1 MRKLL
6 FTFLIALIPL
16 KIGFAQDLLETY
28 ALAKSNDP
36 DIRATEFRNQATA
49 ETKDQSIAQML
60 PNLTLVGSDG
70 VNQQSVNSFLGTTN
84 QHYTNAQVVFNLK
97 MPVFHWDH
105 WVQLEQSDNKI
116 AQSEAQLQA
125 KSQNLIRRTAE
136 AYFNVLAAQD
146 EFKYSTAEK
155 LALAEQLAQAKQR
168 FEVGTV
174 AITDVY
180 EAQAGF
186 DRSVAGEIEAQKK
199 LDNSKEALREVIGDN
214 PTELRELQGLIPL
227 PQPVPE
233 DIAIWSDAADSNNFS
248 IIAQL
253 NQSEYVRKSIEI
265 QQAKHIPTL
274 DIIGQYTN
282 INNGSVYGYRGDY
295 ESVLLQMNVSIYEGG
310 VISSR
315 TRQYTHEY
323 EAALE
328 DLIKLRRSVGRQVKD
343 AYRGVVSNISKIKAL
358 EATIKSAEMAVEAVE
373 AGFKIGTRTMVDVVT
388 AQRNLYRIKSDYA
401 RSRYDYLIEGVKLKE
416 ASGSLSEQDLQQ
428 INHYLVGIN

>member
-6 FTFLIALIPL
+6 FTFLIVLTPL

-28 ALAKSNDP
+28 ALAKNNDP
-36 DIRATEFRNQATA
+36 DIRASAFRNQATS

-60 PNLTLVGSDG
+60 PNMSLVGSDG
-70 VNQQSVNSFLGTTN
+70 INQQSVNSFLGTTN
-84 QHYTNAQVVFNLK
+84 QRYTNAQVVFNLK

-125 KSQNLIRRTAE
+125 KSQSLIRRTIE
-136 AYFNVLAAQD
+136 AYFNILASQD
-146 EFKYSTAEK
+146 ELKYSTAEK

-168 FEVGTV
+168 FEVGAV

-186 DRSVAGEIEAQKK
+186 DRAVAGEIDAQKK
-199 LDNSKEALREVIGDN
+199 LDNSKEALREMIGDN
-214 PTELRELQGLIPL
+214 PAELTGLQHQIPL
-227 PQPVPE
+227 VLPVPE
-233 DIAIWSDAADSNNFS
+233 DISTWSNAADSNNFS

-274 DIIGQYTN
+274 DLIGQYTN
-282 INNGSVYGYRGDY
+282 INNASVYGYRGDY

-310 VISSR
+310 VIASR
-315 TRQYTHEY
+315 TRQYAHEY
-323 EAALE
+323 EAAIE
-328 DLIKLRRSVGRQVKD
+328 DLIKLKRSVGRQVKD
-343 AYRGVVSNISKIKAL
+343 AYRGVLANISKIKAL
-358 EATIKSAEMAVEAVE
+358 EATTKSAEMAVEAVD

-388 AQRNLYRIKSDYA
+388 VQRNLYRIKSDYA

-416 ASGSLSEQDLQQ
+416 ASGSLSEQDVQQ
-428 INHYLVGIN
+428 INAYLVSVN